1 MKFRLILFCT
11 LITQIIYSQSY
22 KISGK
27 ITDKSSGEEL
37 IGAAIFVLG
46 TNNGTITDFE
56 GNYELSNIESGSKKI
71 ICQYISYQNDTIEVN
86 INQDLTLNF
95 ELISD
100 SYTISAVELITK
112 VDRKDE
118 SYVVNV
124 QKKAVGMINTLSK
137 KQMNV
142 TGVSNAADAVK
153 NVSGVNVQG
162 GKYVFVRGLSDR
174 YSLATLNGIAIP
186 SLDPNKN
193 SVQMDL
199 IPSNV
204 IDNILVFK
212 TFTPDLPGNFTGGMV
227 DVYTSDFPDSLEI
240 SFKYSTGYSNLSNLN
255 DNFLGQQSSSTDWLG
270 YDDGSRDIPNF
281 VLENGINNYS
291 GSSFEEAFYY
301 AQSQDPEYADMSLE
315 DVQDANGNF
324 NGWTDR
330 WFWIEQSRV
339 FANDSLT
346 IASNSFSKDW
356 DPIRFKSG
364 LNQSFNF
371 SVGNKYVLNR
381 KEIGFNSGISYNK
394 RYTFYENAE
403 FGRFKQ
409 TGVDSET
416 LIPQKTGLESRG
428 DENIFGSIFTNTSLK
443 FENNHKLSLMAMLNQ
458 SGQSSARYFDGENMS
473 DAVGL
478 YEEQRTQRYLERQ
491 MQTAQLSGEHNFEG
505 DKTSELKWN
514 LGITKSKQNTPDL
527 RVFTN
532 SYEFLTLEDDE
543 TGDFYLDTIPTYS
556 IQANLYPAPTRYYRY
571 LDENNIN
578 FKSDYKLNIN
588 EEDFVKAGFYYL
600 SKSREN
606 IEYRY
611 TFMSQGVDYNNNLDD
626 YFDSSNMIVGQSNN
640 GLGGQ
645 GEFINVIDNTEI
657 KNNYIAEQKILSSY
671 LMSTLHP
678 NERIEITFGARF
690 ENAEILATS
699 ADTAQDVGELNN
711 NDILPAFN
719 TKFSID
725 ENTHLRASYSKTLA
739 RPSFREIAPI
749 SWYDFETTFQFVGNP
764 NLQRTM
770 VTNIDLRLE
779 KYTSGAGLLSISG
792 FYKMF
797 KNPIEQVMNPQAQ
810 NVELSW
816 RNVDEA
822 SLIGIEF
829 EAKKKFVFNE
839 NEYLNIGFNTS
850 LIKSETKI
858 DSLELELIRA
868 FDPNHPETRPM
879 FGQSPYIINFY
890 SQYQKNKWSLG
901 ANFNVSG
908 KNIVIVQKG
917 AVDVYQAPQPML
929 NIKLSHQILDNST
942 LSLSARNLLS
952 ARNRWY
958 YPFNGQEYA
967 FRDFF
972 YAPQFNLSLQ
982 LNL

>member
-1 MKFRLILFCT
+1 MKFRLLF
-11 LITQIIYSQSY
+11 LLSLFTQIIFGQSY

-46 TNNGTITDFE
+46 TNYGTTTDFE
-56 GNYELSNIESGSKKI
+56 GNYELSNIESGPKKI

-112 VDRKDE
+112 VDRKEE
-118 SYVVNV
+118 SYVVNI

-199 IPSNV
+199 IPSNF

-240 SFKYSTGYSNLSNLN
+240 SVKYSTGYSNLSNFN
-255 DNFLGQQSSSTDWLG
+255 DNFLGQESSSTDWLG

-281 VLENGINNYS
+281 ILENGINNYS
-291 GSSFEEAFYY
+291 PSSFEEAFYY
-301 AQSQDPEYADMSLE
+301 AQSQDAAYADMSLE
-315 DVQDANGNF
+315 DVQDVNGNF
-324 NGWTDR
+324 NEWTDR
-330 WFWIEQSRV
+330 WFWIEQSRIN
-339 FANDSLT
+339 ANDSLT
-346 IASNSFSKDW
+346 IASSSFSKNW

-371 SVGNKYVLNR
+371 SIGNSYKING
-381 KEIGFNSGISYNK
+381 KEVGFNSGISYTK
-394 RYTFYENAE
+394 KYAFYENAE

-409 TGVDSET
+409 TGEGSET
-416 LIPQKTGLESRG
+416 LNPQKIGLESRG
-428 DENIFGSIFTNTSLK
+428 DENIFGSLFTNASLK
-443 FENNHKLSLMAMLNQ
+443 FEENHKLNLVMMLNQ
-458 SGQSSARYFDGENMS
+458 SGQSSARYFDGENIS

-543 TGDFYLDTIPTYS
+543 TGDLYLDTIPTYS

-588 EEDFVKAGFYYL
+588 EEDFVKTGFYYL
-600 SKSREN
+600 NKSREN

-611 TFMSQGVDYNNNLDD
+611 TFISQGLDYNNNIDE
-626 YFDSSNMIVGQSNN
+626 YFDSSNMIVGQSND

-657 KNNYIAEQKILSSY
+657 KNNYKAEQKILSSY

-690 ENAEILATS
+690 ENTEIIATS
-699 ADTAQDVGELNN
+699 ADTAQVVGELNN

-725 ENTHLRASYSKTLA
+725 ENTHLRASYTKTLA

-764 NLQRTM
+764 NLQRTL
-770 VTNIDLRLE
+770 VTNFDLRFE

-792 FYKMF
+792 FYKKF

-810 NVELSW
+810 NIELSW

-829 EAKKKFVFNE
+829 EVKKKFVFDE

-868 FDPNHPETRPM
+868 FDPNHSETRPM

-890 SQYQKNKWSLG
+890 SQYQKNKWTLG

-929 NIKLSHQILDNST
+929 NLKLSHQILDNST
-942 LSLSARNLLS
+942 LSLSAKNLLS

-958 YPFNGQEYA
+958 YPFNAQEYT

-982 LNL
+982 IYL

>member
-1 MKFRLILFCT
+1 MKIRLLF
-11 LITQIIYSQSY
+11 LLSLFTQIIFGQSY

-46 TNNGTITDFE
+46 TSNGTITDFE
-56 GNYELSNIESGSKKI
+56 GNFELSNIEFGSKKI
-71 ICQYISYQNDTIEVN
+71 VCQYISYQSDTIEVN
-86 INQDLTLNF
+86 LNHDLILNF

-100 SYTISAVELITK
+100 SYTISAVDLITK

-124 QKKAVGMINTLSK
+124 QRKAVGMINTLSK

-199 IPSNV
+199 IPSNF

-240 SFKYSTGYSNLSNLN
+240 SVKYSTGYSNLSNYN
-255 DNFLGQQSSSTDWLG
+255 DNFLGQESSSTDWLG

-281 VLENGINNYS
+281 ILENGINNYS
-291 GSSFEEAFYY
+291 PSSFEDAFYY
-301 AQSQDPEYADMSLE
+301 AQSQDAAYADMSLE
-315 DVQDANGNF
+315 DVQDVNGNF
-324 NGWTDR
+324 NEWTDR
-330 WFWIEQSRV
+330 WFWIEQSRINV
-339 FANDSLT
+339 NDSLT
-346 IASNSFSKDW
+346 IASNSFSNNW

-371 SVGNKYVLNR
+371 SLGNSYKING
-381 KEIGFNSGISYNK
+381 KEVGFNSGISYTK
-394 RYTFYENAE
+394 KYAFYENAE

-409 TGVDSET
+409 IGEDSET
-416 LIPQKTGLESRG
+416 LIPQKIGLESRG
-428 DENIFGSIFTNTSLK
+428 DENIFGSLFTNASLK
-443 FENNHKLSLMAMLNQ
+443 FEENHKLNLVMMLNQ

-491 MQTAQLSGEHNFEG
+491 MQTAQLSGEHNFKG
-505 DKTSELKWN
+505 NKTSQLKWN
-514 LGITKSKQNTPDL
+514 LGVTRSYQNTPNL

-588 EEDFVKAGFYYL
+588 QEDFVKAGFYYL
-600 SKSREN
+600 NKSREN

-626 YFDSSNMIVGQSNN
+626 YFDLSNMIVGQSNN

-657 KNNYIAEQKILSSY
+657 KNNYKAEQKILSSY

-678 NERIEITFGARF
+678 NDRIEITFGARF
-690 ENAEILATS
+690 ENAGILVTS

-711 NDILPAFN
+711 NDVLPAFN
-719 TKFSID
+719 TKFSVD

-764 NLQRTM
+764 NLQRTL
-770 VTNIDLRLE
+770 VTNIDLRFE
-779 KYTSGAGLLSISG
+779 KYISGAGLLSISG
-792 FYKMF
+792 FYKKF

-810 NVELSW
+810 NIELSW

-822 SLIGIEF
+822 SLFGIEF
-829 EAKKKFVFNE
+829 EVKKKFVFDE
-839 NEYLNIGFNTS
+839 NEYLNIGFSTS

-868 FDPNHPETRPM
+868 FDPNHSETRPM

-952 ARNRWY
+952 VRNRWY

-982 LNL
+982 IYL

>member
-1 MKFRLILFCT
+1 MKIRLLF
-11 LITQIIYSQSY
+11 LLSLFTQIVFGQSY

-56 GNYELSNIESGSKKI
+56 GNFELSNIEFGSKKI
-71 ICQYISYQNDTIEVN
+71 VCQYISYQSDTIEVN
-86 INQDLTLNF
+86 LNHDLTLNF

-100 SYTISAVELITK
+100 SYTISAVDLITK

-124 QKKAVGMINTLSK
+124 QRKAVGMINTLSK

-199 IPSNV
+199 IPSNF

-240 SFKYSTGYSNLSNLN
+240 SVKYSTGYSNLSNCN
-255 DNFLGQQSSSTDWLG
+255 DNFLGQESSSTDWLG

-281 VLENGINNYS
+281 ILENGINNYS
-291 GSSFEEAFYY
+291 PSSFEEAFYY
-301 AQSQDPEYADMSLE
+301 AQSQDAAYADMSLE
-315 DVQDANGNF
+315 DVRDVNGNF
-324 NGWTDR
+324 NEWTDR
-330 WFWIEQSRV
+330 WFWIEQSRIN
-339 FANDSLT
+339 ANDSLT
-346 IASNSFSKDW
+346 IASNSFSKNW

-371 SVGNKYVLNR
+371 SLGNSYKING
-381 KEIGFNSGISYNK
+381 KEVGFNSGISYTK
-394 RYTFYENAE
+394 KYAFYENAE

-409 TGVDSET
+409 TGEDSET
-416 LIPQKTGLESRG
+416 LIPQKIGLESRG
-428 DENIFGSIFTNTSLK
+428 DENIFGSLFTNASLK
-443 FENNHKLSLMAMLNQ
+443 FEENHKLNLVMMLNQ

-505 DKTSELKWN
+505 NKTSQLKWN
-514 LGITKSKQNTPDL
+514 LGVTRSYQNTPDL

-543 TGDFYLDTIPTYS
+543 TGDFYLDTVPRYS

-578 FKSDYKLNIN
+578 FKSDYKLNID

-600 SKSREN
+600 NKSREN

-626 YFDSSNMIVGQSNN
+626 YFDLSNMIVGQSNN

-657 KNNYIAEQKILSSY
+657 KNNYKAEQKILSSY

-690 ENAEILATS
+690 ENAKILATS

-711 NDILPAFN
+711 NDVLPAFN
-719 TKFSID
+719 TKFSVD

-764 NLQRTM
+764 NLQRTL
-770 VTNIDLRLE
+770 VTNIDLRFE

-792 FYKMF
+792 FYKKF

-810 NVELSW
+810 NIELSW

-829 EAKKKFVFNE
+829 EVKKKFVFDE
-839 NEYLNIGFNTS
+839 NEYMNIGFSTS

-868 FDPNHPETRPM
+868 FDPNHSETRPM

-952 ARNRWY
+952 VRNRWY

-982 LNL
+982 IYL

>member
-1 MKFRLILFCT
+1 MKIRLLF
-11 LITQIIYSQSY
+11 LLSLFTQIIFGQSY

-46 TNNGTITDFE
+46 TSNGTITDFE
-56 GNYELSNIESGSKKI
+56 GNFELSNIEFGSKKI
-71 ICQYISYQNDTIEVN
+71 VCQYISYQSDTIEVN
-86 INQDLTLNF
+86 LNHDLILNF

-100 SYTISAVELITK
+100 SYTISAVDLITK

-124 QKKAVGMINTLSK
+124 QRKAVGMINTLSK

-199 IPSNV
+199 IPSNF

-240 SFKYSTGYSNLSNLN
+240 SVKYSTGYSNLSNYN
-255 DNFLGQQSSSTDWLG
+255 DNFLGQESSSTDWLG

-281 VLENGINNYS
+281 ILENGINNYS
-291 GSSFEEAFYY
+291 PSSFEDAFYY
-301 AQSQDPEYADMSLE
+301 AQSQDAAYADMSLE
-315 DVQDANGNF
+315 DVQDVNGNF
-324 NGWTDR
+324 NEWTDR
-330 WFWIEQSRV
+330 WFWIEQSRINV
-339 FANDSLT
+339 NDSLT
-346 IASNSFSKDW
+346 IASNSFSNNW

-371 SVGNKYVLNR
+371 SLGNSYKING
-381 KEIGFNSGISYNK
+381 KEVGFNSGISYTK
-394 RYTFYENAE
+394 KYAFYENAE

-409 TGVDSET
+409 IGEDSET
-416 LIPQKTGLESRG
+416 LIPQKIGLESRG
-428 DENIFGSIFTNTSLK
+428 DENIFGSLFTNASLK
-443 FENNHKLSLMAMLNQ
+443 FEENHKLNLVMMLNQ

-491 MQTAQLSGEHNFEG
+491 MQTAQLSGEHNFKG
-505 DKTSELKWN
+505 NKTSPLKWN
-514 LGITKSKQNTPDL
+514 LGVTRSYQNTPNL

-588 EEDFVKAGFYYL
+588 QEDFVKAGFYYL
-600 SKSREN
+600 NKSREN

-626 YFDSSNMIVGQSNN
+626 YFDLSNMIVGQSNN

-657 KNNYIAEQKILSSY
+657 KNNYKAEQKILSSY

-678 NERIEITFGARF
+678 NDRIEITFGARF
-690 ENAEILATS
+690 ENAGILVTS

-711 NDILPAFN
+711 NDVLPAFN
-719 TKFSID
+719 TKFSVD

-764 NLQRTM
+764 NLQRTL
-770 VTNIDLRLE
+770 VTNIDLRFE
-779 KYTSGAGLLSISG
+779 KYISGAGLLSISG
-792 FYKMF
+792 FYKKF

-810 NVELSW
+810 NIELSW

-822 SLIGIEF
+822 SLFGIEF
-829 EAKKKFVFNE
+829 EVKKKFVFDE
-839 NEYLNIGFNTS
+839 NEYLNIGFSTS

-868 FDPNHPETRPM
+868 FDPNHSETRPM

-952 ARNRWY
+952 VRNRWY

-982 LNL
+982 IYL

>member
-1 MKFRLILFCT
+1 MKIRLLF
-11 LITQIIYSQSY
+11 LLSLFTQIIFGQSY

-46 TNNGTITDFE
+46 TSNGTITDFE
-56 GNYELSNIESGSKKI
+56 GNFELSNIEFGSKKI
-71 ICQYISYQNDTIEVN
+71 VCQYISYQSDTIEVN
-86 INQDLTLNF
+86 LNHDLILNF

-100 SYTISAVELITK
+100 SYTISAVDLITK

-124 QKKAVGMINTLSK
+124 QRKAVGMINTLSK

-142 TGVSNAADAVK
+142 TGASNAADAVK

-199 IPSNV
+199 IPSNF

-240 SFKYSTGYSNLSNLN
+240 SVKYSTGYSNLSNYN
-255 DNFLGQQSSSTDWLG
+255 DNFLGQESSSTDWLG

-281 VLENGINNYS
+281 ILENGINNYS
-291 GSSFEEAFYY
+291 PSSFEDAFYY
-301 AQSQDPEYADMSLE
+301 AQSQDAAYADMSLE
-315 DVQDANGNF
+315 DVQDVNGNF
-324 NGWTDR
+324 NEWTDR
-330 WFWIEQSRV
+330 WFWIEQSRINV
-339 FANDSLT
+339 NDSLT
-346 IASNSFSKDW
+346 IASNSFSNNW

-371 SVGNKYVLNR
+371 SLGNSYKING
-381 KEIGFNSGISYNK
+381 KEVGFNSGISYTK
-394 RYTFYENAE
+394 KYAFYENAE

-409 TGVDSET
+409 IGEDSET
-416 LIPQKTGLESRG
+416 LIPQKIGLESRG
-428 DENIFGSIFTNTSLK
+428 DENIFGSLFTNASLK
-443 FENNHKLSLMAMLNQ
+443 FEENHKLNLVMMLNQ

-491 MQTAQLSGEHNFEG
+491 MQTAQLSGEHNFKG
-505 DKTSELKWN
+505 NKTSQLKWN
-514 LGITKSKQNTPDL
+514 LGVTRSYQNTPNL

-588 EEDFVKAGFYYL
+588 QEDFVKAGFYYL
-600 SKSREN
+600 NKSREN

-626 YFDSSNMIVGQSNN
+626 YFDLSNMIVGQSNN

-657 KNNYIAEQKILSSY
+657 KNNYKAEQKILSSY

-678 NERIEITFGARF
+678 NDRIEITFGARF
-690 ENAEILATS
+690 ENAGILVTS

-711 NDILPAFN
+711 NDVLPAFN
-719 TKFSID
+719 TKFSVD

-764 NLQRTM
+764 NLQRTL
-770 VTNIDLRLE
+770 VTNIDLRFE
-779 KYTSGAGLLSISG
+779 KYISGAGLLSISG
-792 FYKMF
+792 FYKKF

-810 NVELSW
+810 NIELSW

-822 SLIGIEF
+822 SLFGIEF
-829 EAKKKFVFNE
+829 EVKKKFVFDE
-839 NEYLNIGFNTS
+839 NEYLNIGFSTS

-868 FDPNHPETRPM
+868 FDPNHSETRPM

-952 ARNRWY
+952 VRNRWY

-982 LNL
+982 IYL